1 VSLCVGT
8 DGRCPRSSIPFT
20 PPPVPSPADRCRRP
34 APAVAAVLIVASGY
48 LVYRGFGALT
58 GDVEALAVAN
68 AERID
73 RLQRA
78 LGIDV
83 ERPVQDSWLAQG
95 TTGALL
101 TWFYAVGYWPSIVVA
116 LVASAVLDRAV
127 LRRFGVALA
136 LSGAVGLVVITAFP
150 LAPPRLVGG
159 ADDHVARSEF
169 LSTLAHPSA
178 VFNPYAAMPSFH
190 VAWTLLAA
198 LAAARLVR
206 ERRPRCRRVVPPR
219 VDVDRGR
226 HDREPLGPRHR
237 CGGGARRRCL
247 VGAPVVLDVLHRNIR
262 GPTPAMSA

>member
-1 VSLCVGT
+1 MSAIVDPVHPSARPL
-8 DGRCPRSSIPFT
+8 PRRQMSAT
-20 PPPVPSPADRCRRP
+20 GAG
-34 APAVAAVLIVASGY
+34 VAAVLIVASGY

-58 GDVEALAVAN
+58 GDVEAVAVAN

-83 ERPVQDSWLAQG
+83 ERSVQDSWLAQG

-206 ERRPRCRRVVPPR
+206 DRRFAAIAVWCLPVSMSIAVVTTGNHW
-219 VDVDRGR
+219 VLDIVA
-226 HDREPLGPRHR
+226 
-237 CGGGARRRCL
+237 GAVL
-247 VGAPVVLDVLHRNIR
+247 AAVAWWAAPVVLDVLHRNIR